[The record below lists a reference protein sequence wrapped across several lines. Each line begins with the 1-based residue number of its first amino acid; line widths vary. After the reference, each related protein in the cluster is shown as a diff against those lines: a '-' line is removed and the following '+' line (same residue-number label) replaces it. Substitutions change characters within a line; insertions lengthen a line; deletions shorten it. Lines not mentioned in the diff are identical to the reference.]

1 MSSNSSVSSPNTTS
15 SKNETLTP
23 PSSPIPVTSVKPSD
37 TTRLPVAL
45 EDQGPKD
52 EPKLFDN
59 NPDDLEPEEEAYPL
73 ERPEK
78 TSPSTDE
85 DPAFEEDNADKN
97 MEDSVIA
104 PAKPGS
110 PIYDTRIPDVDDGPV
125 NTHFLFYFLAFVVLS
140 VTSYIVYQR
149 RNRIIAMVVEGRSGP
164 SSSGRRRSSSTRGER
179 PSSGSYRKLVN
190 NLEEAITS
198 HSVKNSNVIY

>member
-1 MSSNSSVSSPNTTS
+1 M
-15 SKNETLTP
+15 
-23 PSSPIPVTSVKPSD
+23 
-37 TTRLPVAL
+37 PVAS
-45 EDQGPKD
+45 EDQAGSKD

-73 ERPEK
+73 EKPEK
-78 TSPSTDE
+78 NSPSPDE

-104 PAKPGS
+104 PVKPGS
-110 PIYDTRIPDVDDGPV
+110 PITYDTRIPDVDDGPV

-149 RNRIIAMVVEGRSGP
+149 RNRIIALVVEGRSGP
-164 SSSGRRRSSSTRGER
+164 SSSGRRKSIAAWEVNDLRRVVE
-179 PSSGSYRKLVN
+179 GSYRKLVN
-190 NLEEAITS
+190 NIE
-198 HSVKNSNVIY
+198 